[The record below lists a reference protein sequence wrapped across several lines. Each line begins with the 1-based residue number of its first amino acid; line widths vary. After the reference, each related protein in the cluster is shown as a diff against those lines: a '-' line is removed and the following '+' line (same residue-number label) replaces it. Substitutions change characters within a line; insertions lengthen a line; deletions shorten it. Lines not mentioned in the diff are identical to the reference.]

1 MSRAF
6 IQKRLPFKPT
16 DIGGCQLWLDASD
29 STTISLTGSTVTQIN
44 DKSGNSNNT
53 SSSTG
58 TVTYTAGGLNSR
70 PAFSFNATGGFR
82 GPISITGTT
91 LTAFTVA
98 TLNSGVNYNGR
109 LLGLANATQN
119 DYAYATTGQPF
130 FCRNGGPNVSGYR
143 NNTYMSYQT
152 NTFDTPFIGTS
163 QFTGSSNITSVNGT
177 PGTAVTDANGSFSI
191 TKYGFGCEGLSDA
204 GVNWYGYCSEMI
216 LYNSLLSTAQRQ
228 QVESYLAQ
236 KWGLQTSLPQGHPGT
251 RGIVYPASPLNVMF
265 RVPYQTGFIPTSIS
279 SCQLWLD
286 ASDIT
291 TITLSGSSVT
301 QWKDK
306 SVTMASAIQN
316 NSLGYPTYVSGSTP
330 YVLFSPN
337 QALRIAS
344 WNYSSSWTVILAMN
358 SVTLA
363 ARWFISPYNNLG
375 LVYMGMSEPGNKIF
389 SGLLAGSGDV
399 TGNHLESTMAQ
410 NTSTTGVFNYY
421 RDAQIQSTN
430 TTNAGIASVNGIA
443 LGIGA
448 NQSGDYDIGGT
459 YQIYELLIFSSFLGD
474 SDRFNVEGYLA
485 WKWGMQANLPAGH
498 PYKNAAPN
506 VSNQFGISRP
516 QNLPVPP
523 ITIYAG
529 PRPPTL
535 QTRTFTYSG
544 ADQDFTVPATI
555 SPAIITVYMWAA
567 AGGSGYNGGGNT
579 SISGAGAYLSG
590 SFSVTPNSTLKI
602 IVGQAGIGFY
612 FWNQY
617 GPTGG
622 STIYGGGGKAGTF
635 CGTGGGRSAI
645 QIISGTDY
653 IVVGAGGGG
662 GLYNSNGTGGYGDSV
677 TGTGGDGGGGDQR
690 GRGGTQVAGGVGGTG
705 SGSVYPG
712 SSQLGGGRIDTSAGA
727 GGGGGY
733 YGGGAGNISGY
744 VGGGGGGG
752 SSYVGNLTN
761 VTTSNSSDGFTAP
774 NTASIYYISGVA
786 AGASPGNAA
795 GNGLIVLTYYS

>member
-16 DIGGCQLWLDASD
+16 DIGGCQLWLDGAD
-29 STTISLTGSTVTQIN
+29 STSASMILSGSTVSTWK
-44 DKSGNSNNT
+44 DKSSNAYNFTQSSYSTSLPPLSNLANQRGVYFGSLQALYNT
-53 SSSTG
+53 
-58 TVTYTAGGLNSR
+58 TYTFPTTYTIFSVANQLTRNSYQYILHSPYNADHIIFFGSLSGNFATFAGPAPSWNDVNANS
-70 PAFSFNATGGFR
+70 PTSVIATT
-82 GPISITGTT
+82 SNTASLLCCTNDGTT
-91 LTAFTVA
+91 LIPYFNAVS
-98 TLNSGVNYNGR
+98 LNTKVGT
-109 LLGLANATQN
+109 NAT
-119 DYAYATTGQPF
+119 ATGMTIGDTDTADARQPWL
-130 FCRNGGPNVSGYR
+130 G
-143 NNTYMSYQT
+143 T
-152 NTFDTPFIGTS
+152 IGEIIIYTS
-163 QFTGSSNITSVNGT
+163 I
-177 PGTAVTDANGSFSI
+177 
-191 TKYGFGCEGLSDA
+191 LSDT
-204 GVNWYGYCSEMI
+204 N
-216 LYNSLLSTAQRQ
+216 RR

-529 PRPPTL
+529 PRPPTYV
-535 QTRTFTYSG
+535 TSG
-544 ADQDFTVPATI
+544 LLFYLDAGNAT
-555 SPAIITVYMWAA
+555 SYP
-567 AGGSGYNGGGNT
+567 GSGSTWTDLAG
-579 SISGAGAYLSG
+579 SGL
-590 SFSVTPNSTLKI
+590 TT
-602 IVGQAGIGFY
+602 
-612 FWNQY
+612 
-617 GPTGG
+617 T
-622 STIYGGGGKAGTF
+622 
-635 CGTGGGRSAI
+635 
-645 QIISGTDY
+645 
-653 IVVGAGGGG
+653 
-662 GLYNSNGTGGYGDSV
+662 LYNSPTYSSANGGYL
-677 TGTGGDGGGGDQR
+677 
-690 GRGGTQVAGGVGGTG
+690 AFA
-705 SGSVYPG
+705 PG
-712 SSQLGGGRIDTSAGA
+712 SSQYGQTSASLATLSSWSLEVWHYYTATNTGSLPCIITEVWSSTPINFTLGSGSGSTSSLQVGYFNNGWFTTTGSYSLPSVGWYHIVGTYDGA
-727 GGGGGY
+727 NLKLYVNNVLTQTSASTTASVSSALGIRFMRRWDNPEYWGGY
-733 YGGGAGNISGY
+733 LAIIRIYNRALSA
-744 VGGGGGGG
+744 
-752 SSYVGNLTN
+752 TE
-761 VTTSNSSDGFTAP
+761 VTTNYA
-774 NTASIYYISGVA
+774 ASKA
-786 AGASPGNAA
+786 RF
-795 GNGLIVLTYYS
+795 GLS

>member
-109 LLGLANATQN
+109 LFGLANATQN
-119 DYAYATTGQPF
+119 DYAYATTCEPF
-130 FCRNGGPNVSGYR
+130 FCLNGGPNISGYR
-143 NNTYMSYQT
+143 NNTYMSYKT
-152 NTFDTPFIGTS
+152 NTFNTAFIGTS

-529 PRPPTL
+529 PRPPTYV
-535 QTRTFTYSG
+535 TSG
-544 ADQDFTVPATI
+544 LLFYLDAGNAT
-555 SPAIITVYMWAA
+555 SYP
-567 AGGSGYNGGGNT
+567 GSGSTWTDLAG
-579 SISGAGAYLSG
+579 SGL
-590 SFSVTPNSTLKI
+590 TT
-602 IVGQAGIGFY
+602 
-612 FWNQY
+612 
-617 GPTGG
+617 T
-622 STIYGGGGKAGTF
+622 
-635 CGTGGGRSAI
+635 
-645 QIISGTDY
+645 
-653 IVVGAGGGG
+653 
-662 GLYNSNGTGGYGDSV
+662 LYNSPTYSSANGGYL
-677 TGTGGDGGGGDQR
+677 
-690 GRGGTQVAGGVGGTG
+690 AFA
-705 SGSVYPG
+705 PG
-712 SSQLGGGRIDTSAGA
+712 SSQYGQTSASLATLSSWSLEVWHYYTATNTGSLPCIITEVWSSTPINFTLGSGSGSTSSLQVGYFNNGWFTTTGSYSLPSVGWYHIVGTYDGA
-727 GGGGGY
+727 NLKLYVNNVLTQTSASTTASVSSALGIRFMRRWDNPEYWGGY
-733 YGGGAGNISGY
+733 LAIIRIYNRALSA
-744 VGGGGGGG
+744 
-752 SSYVGNLTN
+752 TE
-761 VTTSNSSDGFTAP
+761 VTTNYA
-774 NTASIYYISGVA
+774 ASKA
-786 AGASPGNAA
+786 RF
-795 GNGLIVLTYYS
+795 GLS

>member
-58 TVTYTAGGLNSR
+58 TVTYAAGGLNSR

-82 GPISITGTT
+82 GPTSITGTT

-109 LLGLANATQN
+109 LFGLANATQN

-143 NNTYMSYQT
+143 NNTYMSYQI

-163 QFTGSSNITSVNGT
+163 QFTGSSNSTSINGT
-177 PGTAVTDANGSFSI
+177 PGTAVADANGSFSI

-474 SDRFNVEGYLA
+474 SDRFNVEG
-485 WKWGMQANLPAGH
+485 
-498 PYKNAAPN
+498 
-506 VSNQFGISRP
+506 
-516 QNLPVPP
+516 
-523 ITIYAG
+523 
-529 PRPPTL
+529 
-535 QTRTFTYSG
+535 
-544 ADQDFTVPATI
+544 
-555 SPAIITVYMWAA
+555 
-567 AGGSGYNGGGNT
+567 
-579 SISGAGAYLSG
+579 
-590 SFSVTPNSTLKI
+590 
-602 IVGQAGIGFY
+602 
-612 FWNQY
+612 
-617 GPTGG
+617 
-622 STIYGGGGKAGTF
+622 
-635 CGTGGGRSAI
+635 
-645 QIISGTDY
+645 
-653 IVVGAGGGG
+653 
-662 GLYNSNGTGGYGDSV
+662 
-677 TGTGGDGGGGDQR
+677 
-690 GRGGTQVAGGVGGTG
+690 
-705 SGSVYPG
+705 
-712 SSQLGGGRIDTSAGA
+712 
-727 GGGGGY
+727 
-733 YGGGAGNISGY
+733 
-744 VGGGGGGG
+744 
-752 SSYVGNLTN
+752 
-761 VTTSNSSDGFTAP
+761 
-774 NTASIYYISGVA
+774 
-786 AGASPGNAA
+786 
-795 GNGLIVLTYYS
+795 

>member
-6 IQKRLPFKPT
+6 MIKQASFKPT

-29 STTISLTGSTVTQIN
+29 TATISLTGSTVTQIN

-58 TVTYTAGGLNSR
+58 TVTYAAGGLNSR

-109 LLGLANATQN
+109 LFGLANATQN

-143 NNTYMSYQT
+143 NNTYMSYQI

-163 QFTGSSNITSVNGT
+163 QFTGSSNSTSINGT
-177 PGTAVTDANGSFSI
+177 PGTAVADANGSFSI

-363 ARWFISPYNNLG
+363 AGWFISPYNNLG

-529 PRPPTL
+529 PRPPTYV
-535 QTRTFTYSG
+535 TSG
-544 ADQDFTVPATI
+544 LLFYLDAGNAT
-555 SPAIITVYMWAA
+555 SYP
-567 AGGSGYNGGGNT
+567 GSGSTWTDLAG
-579 SISGAGAYLSG
+579 SGL
-590 SFSVTPNSTLKI
+590 TT
-602 IVGQAGIGFY
+602 
-612 FWNQY
+612 
-617 GPTGG
+617 T
-622 STIYGGGGKAGTF
+622 
-635 CGTGGGRSAI
+635 
-645 QIISGTDY
+645 
-653 IVVGAGGGG
+653 
-662 GLYNSNGTGGYGDSV
+662 LYNSPTYSSANGGYL
-677 TGTGGDGGGGDQR
+677 
-690 GRGGTQVAGGVGGTG
+690 AFA
-705 SGSVYPG
+705 PG
-712 SSQLGGGRIDTSAGA
+712 SSQYGQTSASLATLSSWSLEVWHYYTATNTGSLPCIITEVWSSTPINFTLGSGSGSTSSLQVGYFNNGWFTTTGSYSLPSVGWYHIVGTYDGA
-727 GGGGGY
+727 NLKLYVNNVLTQTSASTTASVSSALGIRFMRRWDNPEYWGGY
-733 YGGGAGNISGY
+733 LAIIRIYNRALSA
-744 VGGGGGGG
+744 
-752 SSYVGNLTN
+752 TE
-761 VTTSNSSDGFTAP
+761 VTTNYA
-774 NTASIYYISGVA
+774 ASKA
-786 AGASPGNAA
+786 RF
-795 GNGLIVLTYYS
+795 GLS

>member
-58 TVTYTAGGLNSR
+58 TVTYAAGGLNSR

-82 GPISITGTT
+82 GPTSITGTT

-109 LLGLANATQN
+109 LFGLANATQN

-143 NNTYMSYQT
+143 NNTYMSYQI

-163 QFTGSSNITSVNGT
+163 QFTGSSNSTSINGT
-177 PGTAVTDANGSFSI
+177 PGTAVADANGSFSI

-529 PRPPTL
+529 PRPPTYV
-535 QTRTFTYSG
+535 TSG
-544 ADQDFTVPATI
+544 LLFYLDAGNAT
-555 SPAIITVYMWAA
+555 SYP
-567 AGGSGYNGGGNT
+567 GSGSTWTDLAG
-579 SISGAGAYLSG
+579 SGL
-590 SFSVTPNSTLKI
+590 TT
-602 IVGQAGIGFY
+602 
-612 FWNQY
+612 
-617 GPTGG
+617 T
-622 STIYGGGGKAGTF
+622 
-635 CGTGGGRSAI
+635 
-645 QIISGTDY
+645 
-653 IVVGAGGGG
+653 
-662 GLYNSNGTGGYGDSV
+662 LYNSPTYSSANGGYL
-677 TGTGGDGGGGDQR
+677 
-690 GRGGTQVAGGVGGTG
+690 AFA
-705 SGSVYPG
+705 PG
-712 SSQLGGGRIDTSAGA
+712 SSQYGQTSASLATLSSWSLEVWHYYTATNTGSLPCIITEVWSSTPINFTLGSGSGSTSSLQVGYFNNGWFTTTGSYSLPSVGWYHIVGTYDGA
-727 GGGGGY
+727 NLKLYVNNVLTQTSASTTASVSSALGIRFMRRWDNPEYWGGY
-733 YGGGAGNISGY
+733 LAIIRIYNRALSA
-744 VGGGGGGG
+744 
-752 SSYVGNLTN
+752 TE
-761 VTTSNSSDGFTAP
+761 VTTNYA
-774 NTASIYYISGVA
+774 ASKA
-786 AGASPGNAA
+786 RF
-795 GNGLIVLTYYS
+795 GLS

>member
-1 MSRAF
+1 
-6 IQKRLPFKPT
+6 
-16 DIGGCQLWLDASD
+16 
-29 STTISLTGSTVTQIN
+29 
-44 DKSGNSNNT
+44 
-53 SSSTG
+53 
-58 TVTYTAGGLNSR
+58 
-70 PAFSFNATGGFR
+70 
-82 GPISITGTT
+82 
-91 LTAFTVA
+91 
-98 TLNSGVNYNGR
+98 
-109 LLGLANATQN
+109 
-119 DYAYATTGQPF
+119 
-130 FCRNGGPNVSGYR
+130 
-143 NNTYMSYQT
+143 
-152 NTFDTPFIGTS
+152 
-163 QFTGSSNITSVNGT
+163 
-177 PGTAVTDANGSFSI
+177 
-191 TKYGFGCEGLSDA
+191 
-204 GVNWYGYCSEMI
+204 MI

-529 PRPPTL
+529 PRQVPTL

>member
-16 DIGGCQLWLDASD
+16 DIGGCQLWLDGAD
-29 STTISLTGSTVTQIN
+29 STSASMILSGSTVSTWK
-44 DKSGNSNNT
+44 DKSSNAYNFTQSSYSTSLPPLSNLANQRGVYFGSLQALYNT
-53 SSSTG
+53 
-58 TVTYTAGGLNSR
+58 TYTFPTTYTIFSVANQLTRNSYQYILHSPYNADHIIFFGSLSGNFATFAGPAPSWNDVNANS
-70 PAFSFNATGGFR
+70 PTSVIATT
-82 GPISITGTT
+82 SNTASLLCCTNDGTT
-91 LTAFTVA
+91 LIPYFNAVS
-98 TLNSGVNYNGR
+98 LNTKVGT
-109 LLGLANATQN
+109 NAT
-119 DYAYATTGQPF
+119 ATGMTIGDTDTADARQPWL
-130 FCRNGGPNVSGYR
+130 G
-143 NNTYMSYQT
+143 T
-152 NTFDTPFIGTS
+152 IGEIIIYTS
-163 QFTGSSNITSVNGT
+163 I
-177 PGTAVTDANGSFSI
+177 
-191 TKYGFGCEGLSDA
+191 LSDT
-204 GVNWYGYCSEMI
+204 N
-216 LYNSLLSTAQRQ
+216 RR

-251 RGIVYPASPLNVMF
+251 RGILYPQTPLQNW
-265 RVPYQTGFIPTSIS
+265 VPWRYPSAFVPTSIGN
-279 SCQLWLD
+279 CQIWLD
-286 ASDIT
+286 GAD
-291 TITLSGSSVT
+291 SS
-301 QWKDK
+301 
-306 SVTMASAIQN
+306 
-316 NSLGYPTYVSGSTP
+316 
-330 YVLFSPN
+330 
-337 QALRIAS
+337 
-344 WNYSSSWTVILAMN
+344 TVILN
-358 SVTLA
+358 GSTVSQWTDKSA
-363 ARWFISPYNNLG
+363 AGNNATQPTAGNQPSYSASGIVFAGNQWLITPIGVNPTAESFFIVFKTTNNLA
-375 LVYMGMSEPGNKIF
+375 EIF
-389 SGLLAGSGDV
+389 SGTNANGREVLIVSGVMYLSKYGTNPVGFTPNGGSVPTNTVTLFDYQYTTSLVTLNLNGLQAGSGTPPV
-399 TGNHLESTMAQ
+399 SYSGTGTSYIGSSTYAANNMYG
-410 NTSTTGVFNYY
+410 TIYEIIYY
-421 RDAQIQSTN
+421 NLSL
-430 TTNAGIASVNGIA
+430 TTN
-443 LGIGA
+443 
-448 NQSGDYDIGGT
+448 QF
-459 YQIYELLIFSSFLGD
+459 QQ
-474 SDRFNVEGYLA
+474 VEGYLA
-485 WKWGMQANLPAGH
+485 WKWGLQANLPANH
-498 PYKNAAPN
+498 PYKNSSPSTTN
-506 VSNQFGISRP
+506 PGGVSRP
-516 QNLPVPP
+516 ANLPVPP

-529 PRPPTL
+529 PRQVPTL

>member
-6 IQKRLPFKPT
+6 MIKQASFKPT

-29 STTISLTGSTVTQIN
+29 TATISLTGSTVTQIN

-109 LLGLANATQN
+109 LFGLANATQN
-119 DYAYATTGQPF
+119 DYAYATTCEPF
-130 FCRNGGPNVSGYR
+130 FCLNGGPNISGYR
-143 NNTYMSYQT
+143 NNTYMSYKT
-152 NTFDTPFIGTS
+152 NTFNTAFIGTS

-529 PRPPTL
+529 PRPPTYV
-535 QTRTFTYSG
+535 TSG
-544 ADQDFTVPATI
+544 LLFYLDAGNAT
-555 SPAIITVYMWAA
+555 SYP
-567 AGGSGYNGGGNT
+567 GSGSTWTDLAG
-579 SISGAGAYLSG
+579 SGL
-590 SFSVTPNSTLKI
+590 TT
-602 IVGQAGIGFY
+602 
-612 FWNQY
+612 
-617 GPTGG
+617 T
-622 STIYGGGGKAGTF
+622 
-635 CGTGGGRSAI
+635 
-645 QIISGTDY
+645 
-653 IVVGAGGGG
+653 
-662 GLYNSNGTGGYGDSV
+662 LYNSPTYSSANGGYL
-677 TGTGGDGGGGDQR
+677 
-690 GRGGTQVAGGVGGTG
+690 AFA
-705 SGSVYPG
+705 PG
-712 SSQLGGGRIDTSAGA
+712 SSQYGQTSASLATLSSWSLEVWHYYTATNTGSLPCIITEVWSSTPINFTLGSGSGSTSSLQVGYFNNGWFTTTGSYSLPSVGWYHIVGTYDGA
-727 GGGGGY
+727 NLKLYVNNVLTQTSASTTASVSSALGIRFMRRWDNPEYWGGY
-733 YGGGAGNISGY
+733 LAIIRIYNRALSA
-744 VGGGGGGG
+744 
-752 SSYVGNLTN
+752 TE
-761 VTTSNSSDGFTAP
+761 VTTNYA
-774 NTASIYYISGVA
+774 ASKA
-786 AGASPGNAA
+786 RF
-795 GNGLIVLTYYS
+795 GLS